1 MAFANAA
8 AFADPNS
15 RQMASGVDLNSR
27 HAITDA
33 RGNVLAYAQTGG
45 LMSPSRHELR
55 PGQKI
60 FRFGGSRRTAQAVAA
75 GGWWVKQTEFEK
87 ILAFANVHGL
97 SIGMAMRC
105 LCLVPPEWSDVGVL
119 IRARVVRELLAWRG
133 LGNSVVTPAKG
144 GGVMVNLP
152 HQNEIA
158 ARRCHQLFIP
168 GLNAP
173 GLAADSLAVENSYPL
188 DAQAGVRGF
197 LYL

>member
-15 RQMASGVDLNSR
+15 RRMASGVDLNPR
-27 HAITDA
+27 NAITDA
-33 RGNVLAYAQTGG
+33 QGNVLAYAQTGG
-45 LMSPSRHELR
+45 MMNPTRHELR

-60 FRFGGSRRTAQAVAA
+60 FRFGGSGRSAQQVAA
-75 GGWWVKQTEFEK
+75 GGWWVEQAEFEK
-87 ILAFANVHGL
+87 MLAFANVHGL
-97 SIGMAMRC
+97 SVGMAMRC
-105 LCLVPPEWSDVGVL
+105 LCLVPPEWSDAGVL

-144 GGVMVNLP
+144 GGGMVNLP

-173 GLAADSLAVENSYPL
+173 GLAAAALSVENSYPL
-188 DAQAGVRGF
+188 DPKAGVRGF